1 MQRSVHHFKHDLR
14 HFGDVSHQ
22 KQIHRDEVLAT
33 PDYTVLHA
41 DIGIA
46 LMDRGLYE
54 DAEGIFADLAAE
66 EEVCVEFSEMT
77 KKLNSTS

>member
-1 MQRSVHHFKHDLR
+1 M
-14 HFGDVSHQ
+14 
-22 KQIHRDEVLAT
+22 LAA

-41 DIGIA
+41 DIGVA

-66 EEVCVEFSEMT
+66 EEVSVKFSEMT
-77 KKLNSTS
+77 EKLNSTSSDSRCVACDQLGHLPARLEALLYGN